1 MLQPRKTKICLVGDA
16 LSGGGAERV
25 HAFLSN
31 YFAGKGIE
39 VHNAVVQDNVSYN
52 FSGELLNL
60 GLLKNRSNG
69 IFNKLKRFWILRSYI
84 NKHKFDYVIDFR
96 MRTKPIQDLL
106 IAKLIYTTSSV
117 YTVHSSFINW
127 YMPEQP
133 WFTRII
139 YGNAYGV
146 ISITHKMKELIEN
159 THRLKNVT
167 TIYNPVNMDY
177 IEREY
182 KKDTETIDF
191 KYILSVGSMHDHN
204 VKQFDKL
211 IEAYSN
217 SILPANNIK
226 LLILGDGSQRDKLQK
241 IVENKGLNNK
251 IVFRGF
257 QENPYVY
264 MHNALFYVLSSKFE
278 GLPMV
283 LLESLAC
290 GTPVVAFD
298 CFTGPSEIISNREN
312 GLLIDNQ
319 NVQKLT
325 EGINLMFEDEKL
337 YINCKQN
344 ASVSIEKFSLEN
356 IGSQWLHY
364 LKIEN

>member
-31 YFAGKGIE
+31 YFVSKDID

-69 IFNKLKRFWILRSYI
+69 VFNKLKRFWVLRSYI
-84 NKHKFDYVIDFR
+84 KKHKFDYIIDFR
-96 MRTKPIQDLL
+96 MRTKPVQDLL
-106 IAKLIYTTSSV
+106 IARLVYTAPSI

-127 YMPEQP
+127 YMPQQS
-133 WFTRII
+133 WLTRII

-146 ISITHKMKELIEN
+146 VSITHKMKELIES
-159 THRLKNVT
+159 THGLKNVA
-167 TIYNPVNMDY
+167 TIYNPVNIDY
-177 IEREY
+177 IE
-182 KKDTETIDF
+182 KKYMEGTETNEF

-217 SILPANNIK
+217 SMLPENNIK
-226 LLILGDGSQRDKLQK
+226 LLILGEGSQRNKLEN
-241 IVENKGLNNK
+241 IVKNKGLNDK
-251 IVFRGF
+251 IVFKSF

-264 MHNALFYVLSSKFE
+264 MRNALFYVLSSKFE

-290 GTPVVAFD
+290 GIPVVAFD
-298 CFTGPSEIISNREN
+298 CFTGPSEIIVDKEN

-344 ASVSIEKFSLEN
+344 SSASIEKFSLEN

-364 LKIEN
+364 LKIDN